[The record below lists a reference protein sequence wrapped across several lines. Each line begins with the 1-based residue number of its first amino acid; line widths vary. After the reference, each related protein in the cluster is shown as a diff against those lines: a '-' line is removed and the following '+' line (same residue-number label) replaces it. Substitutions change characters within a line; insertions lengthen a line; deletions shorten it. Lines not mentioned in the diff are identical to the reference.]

1 MFMRFSRRALVRLLV
16 CCALFLTGLSGLG
29 CGSVTSPST
38 TALQYSQTFQ
48 YFASSL
54 DPGGAFSNQIS
65 VPSAATINIA
75 LVSLKDGAGNQIPST
90 VTLMLGQPL
99 ASDATKCNPI
109 VSKVTGVS
117 LLNAVS
123 QSVGIGGTYCVAI
136 SDNGSLP
143 GTVAYAIRSTQVVGL
158 PPLPTMTTETM
169 SSFLQ
174 PGATVSHSFITNSP
188 NSTLSATLT
197 STGSTPLVLGLT
209 LGAWDGA
216 ACRTVQAV
224 ETGPGASPQMSILVD
239 PGHYCVTVNDIGN
252 IQADHITFSVA
263 IGHS

>member
-1 MFMRFSRRALVRLLV
+1 MRSSRRVPVRVLV
-16 CCALFLTGLSGLG
+16 CCTLLLGSLSGAG
-29 CGSVTSPST
+29 CGTVTSPST
-38 TALQYSQTFQ
+38 TALPYSLTMQ
-48 YFASSL
+48 YFNSTL

-65 VPSAATINIA
+65 VPSAATISLA
-75 LVSLKDGAGNQIPST
+75 LVSLADGSGSQISST
-90 VTLMLGQPL
+90 VTLTLGQPL

-109 VSKVTGVS
+109 VSKSTGVS

-143 GTVAYAIRSTQVVGL
+143 GTVAYAIRTTLVVGT
-158 PPLPTMTTETM
+158 PPLPTVTTETM

-174 PGATVSHSFITNSP
+174 PGASVARTFIVNASNSTVST
-188 NSTLSATLT
+188 TLT

-209 LGAWDGA
+209 FGVWDGA
-216 ACRTVQAV
+216 TCRTVQTV
-224 ETGPGASPQMSILVD
+224 QTGPGAGPHISMLVD
-239 PGHYCVTVNDIGN
+239 PGYYCVKVTDVGN
-252 IQADHITFSVA
+252 IQTDHITFAVA